1 MFIKV
6 FILGVYI
13 GFLIVIMFKVMLGV
27 CFFIIEV
34 VVDFKYN
41 GIVIGLMGNFDGDL
55 NNDFVFLNGIVL

>member
-6 FILGVYI
+6 FILGVLYW
-13 GFLIVIMFKVMLGV
+13 FLIVIMFKVMLGV

-55 NNDFVFLNGIVL
+55 NNDFVFLNGIIL

>member
-1 MFIKV
+1 
-6 FILGVYI
+6 
-13 GFLIVIMFKVMLGV
+13 MFKVMLGV

-55 NNDFVFLNGIVL
+55 NNDFVFLNGIILLVEDVIFERKIYNNFG

>member
-1 MFIKV
+1 MFLYWE
-6 FILGVYI
+6 FYI

-55 NNDFVFLNGIVL
+55 NNDFVFLNGIIL